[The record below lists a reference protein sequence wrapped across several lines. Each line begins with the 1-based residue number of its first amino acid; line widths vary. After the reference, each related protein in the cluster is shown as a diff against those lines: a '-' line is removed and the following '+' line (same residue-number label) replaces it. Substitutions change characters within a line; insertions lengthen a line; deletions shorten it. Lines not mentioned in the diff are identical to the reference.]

1 MEVGLT
7 YCANYH
13 IDGGS
18 EHLSNFER
26 VMYQRNKIIM
36 WILWALFLLLGIASL
51 NLSLPTQIA
60 AGAFALFAAVFTFF
74 TLRKKALHILP
85 YAVALFFFAA
95 YAAVLTDT
103 INVMAALVPV
113 VLLLLYPRYRYV
125 LLYSALTAAAM
136 LISWLRGADVFMPE
150 GRVVTLIF
158 TVALFAIFAAIAVS
172 IGYLNEKLFADLAA
186 QREKSKADAAQ
197 IDLVLSQVKSSVD
210 ELSKFARKSKENVT
224 LNELITGEI
233 TNAFTQVAQGAESQA
248 DSVSDISDKMSASDL
263 EIEGVV
269 QNSSMMRDLSEHTAN
284 VTQEGSGRMTEL
296 RSHID
301 QVYSV
306 MNDTAHDME
315 LFREQNQQIAQI
327 LSTISE
333 IASQTNLLALNAAIE
348 AARAGDAGRGFAVVS
363 DEVRKLAEH
372 SRESAEQIGGI
383 LGELQHGTE
392 RLMNQVMRGREAAE
406 NSLGA
411 AQRSEQALTEIN
423 ENTHKL
429 LDQAGEVEHRSEK
442 MKTASTEVS
451 VQAVAISAVTQ
462 QTNAAMEE
470 ILAGMGEQKYITG
483 QMTSSF
489 TQLEQL
495 IGNLQELTA
504 LKIEGQEVDT
514 APEAKSRKKKRQAEE
529 DQSNGET
536 PIAG

>member
-1 MEVGLT
+1 M
-7 YCANYH
+7 
-13 IDGGS
+13 
-18 EHLSNFER
+18 SNFER

-36 WILWALFLLLGIASL
+36 WILWALFLLLGITSL
-51 NLSLPTQIA
+51 NLTLQTQIGAGALGVFA
-60 AGAFALFAAVFTFF
+60 AGFTWL
-74 TLRKKALHILP
+74 TLSKKGLHILP
-85 YAVALFFFAA
+85 YAAALFFSIT
-95 YAAVLTDT
+95 YAAVFAST
-103 INVMAALVPV
+103 INVLIALVPV

-125 LLYSALTAAAM
+125 LLYSAIAVIAL
-136 LISWLRGADVFMPE
+136 LVSWIRGADVFVPE
-150 GRVVTLIF
+150 GSTMVLVF
-158 TVALFAIFAAIAVS
+158 TVVLFAAIAAIAVL
-172 IGYLNEKLFADLAA
+172 IGFVNEKLFADLAA

-306 MNDTAHDME
+306 MNDTANDME

-348 AARAGDAGRGFAVVS
+348 AARAGEAGRGFAVVS

-372 SRESAEQIGGI
+372 SRESAEQISGI

-392 RLMNQVMRGREAAE
+392 RLMNQVIRGREAAE

-442 MKTASTEVS
+442 MKTASSEVS

-483 QMTSSF
+483 QMTNSF
-489 TQLEQL
+489 NQLEQL

-504 LKIEGQEVDT
+504 LKIETQEIDAT
-514 APEAKSRKKKRQAEE
+514 PETKSRKKKRRAEE
-529 DQSNGET
+529 DPSNGEK

>member
-1 MEVGLT
+1 MS
-7 YCANYH
+7 NY
-13 IDGGS
+13 
-18 EHLSNFER
+18 ER
-26 VMYQRNKIIM
+26 VMYQRNKIVM
-36 WILWALFLLLGIASL
+36 SILWALFLLLGAVSL

-60 AGAFALFAAVFTFF
+60 AGAFGAFAAVFTVC
-74 TLRKKALHILP
+74 TLRKKALNLLP
-85 YAVALFFFAA
+85 YAAALFFFVA

-103 INVMAALVPV
+103 INVLAALVPAI
-113 VLLLLYPRYRYV
+113 LLLLYPRYRYA
-125 LLYSALTAAAM
+125 LLYSALTAVA
-136 LISWLRGADVFMPE
+136 LLVSWFRGAEVFVPE
-150 GRVVTLIF
+150 GRAVTLIF
-158 TVALFAIFAAIAVS
+158 TVVLFVVIAAIAVA
-172 IGYLNEKLFADLAA
+172 IGFVNEKLFANLAA

-197 IDLVLSQVKSSVD
+197 IDLVLSQVKASVD

-233 TNAFTQVAQGAESQA
+233 TNAFSQVAQGAETQA

-269 QNSSMMRDLSEHTAN
+269 QNSSMMRNLSEHTAN
-284 VTQEGSGRMTEL
+284 VTQEGSGRMTDL

-301 QVYSV
+301 EVYAV

-333 IASQTNLLALNAAIE
+333 ISSQTNLLALNAAIE

-392 RLMNQVMRGREAAE
+392 RLMSQVLRGREAAE

-442 MKTASTEVS
+442 MKISSSEVS

-483 QMTSSF
+483 QMSSSF
-489 TQLEQL
+489 NQLEKL
-495 IGNLQELTA
+495 IGDLQELTA
-504 LKIEGQEVDT
+504 LKIENLEADP
-514 APEAKSRKKKRQAEE
+514 APEVKIRKKKRQAVEE
-529 DQSNGET
+529 SLSTDGES
-536 PIAG
+536 IAG